1 MPEALAIKAGTDI
14 LFSEFLQTGL
24 IYIQTAS
31 SMIPA
36 KVLGPDAGDHV
47 LDMCA
52 APGSKTT
59 HIAALMGNRG
69 SIDAWDVYPHKVKL
83 IKDNA
88 KRLGISIIHTE
99 VRDSVKP
106 LPFLYETYDKV
117 LLDAPCSGLGV
128 LGHKVELRWRRKESD
143 LSVFPPLQ
151 KQLIEQAAKYTKQ
164 AAYWFI
170 VLAHLILMRTNILL
184 MSFFLYIR
192 SLRRKNLTFPFWE
205 NL

>member
-1 MPEALAIKAGTDI
+1 
-14 LFSEFLQTGL
+14 
-24 IYIQTAS
+24 
-31 SMIPA
+31 
-36 KVLGPDAGDHV
+36 
-47 LDMCA
+47 MCA

-151 KQLIEQAAKYTKQ
+151 KQLIEQAAKYTKTGG
-164 AAYWFI
+164 
-170 VLAHLILMRTNILL
+170 VLVYSTCTLNPDENEHIINEFLSLHSEFAPEEFNFPVLGKSLNGMMTLYPDLVR
-184 MSFFLYIR
+184 SDGFFVAK
-192 SLRRKNLTFPFWE
+192 LRKVSHE
-205 NL
+205 A